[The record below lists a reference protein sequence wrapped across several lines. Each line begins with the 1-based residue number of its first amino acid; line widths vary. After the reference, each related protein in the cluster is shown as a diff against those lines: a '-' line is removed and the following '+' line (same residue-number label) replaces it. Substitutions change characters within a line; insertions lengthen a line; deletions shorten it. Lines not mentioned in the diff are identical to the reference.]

1 MDIKD
6 HKFANILTVLAQPTE
21 HKDTFIVVWRSGLQR
36 QGKVTVNIPLDIAD
50 KLAIAELSAMQFIID
65 DLEVLGSQPALK
77 GVQMI
82 FSSGAIKKI
91 HDQKSDKRHLYPFAY
106 FLTTRFASVDVKVD
120 KDDSWIMPRADNTLS
135 ELTITEP
142 MGQLINIAQLGKVAV
157 TRHVIEQYTQR
168 MNNIEPHLAWKQL
181 SKTLDTAKLESIE
194 ADDKRRVHDQLHHA
208 QEGIRLYD
216 QNTKWC
222 FVIAD
227 NKFGKKAIVTAY
239 IR

>member
-1 MDIKD
+1 MDIKE
-6 HKFANILTVLAQPTE
+6 HKFANILTVIAQPTE
-21 HKDTFIVVWRSGLQR
+21 QKDAFIVIWRSGLQR
-36 QGKVTVNIPLDIAD
+36 QGKVKVNIPLDVSD
-50 KLAIAELSAMQFIID
+50 KLAIAELSAMQYIID
-65 DLEVLGSQPALK
+65 ELEVIGSQPPLK
-77 GVQMI
+77 GVQMV

-120 KDDSWIMPRADNTLS
+120 KDDSWIMPRADNLQS

-142 MGQLINIAQLGKVAV
+142 LGQLINIPHLGKVAV
-157 TRHVIEQYTQR
+157 TRHVIDQYTQR

-181 SKTLDTAKLESIE
+181 NKTLDNAKMETIATDE
-194 ADDKRRVHDQLHHA
+194 KRKIHDQLHHA
-208 QEGIRLYD
+208 QEGVRLYD
-216 QNTKWC
+216 QLTKWC

-227 NKFGKKAIVTAY
+227 NKYGKKAIVTAY